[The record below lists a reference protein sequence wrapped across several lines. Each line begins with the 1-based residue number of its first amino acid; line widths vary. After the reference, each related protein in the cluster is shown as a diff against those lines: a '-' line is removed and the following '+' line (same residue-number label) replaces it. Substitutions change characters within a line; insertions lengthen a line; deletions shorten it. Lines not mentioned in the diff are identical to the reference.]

1 MDWLPPGGLERVF
14 AQYDRIVAHHHTD
27 PPPHVAEP
35 PPTAPPVATE
45 AKPVSR
51 DEPPWQSPPNDLFD
65 RMEAGEQR
73 LFGKQKQSA
82 PAADGL
88 FDRMDAG
95 EQRLKE
101 HIDHPSGATFKQDEE
116 GLDNAYLDKTSAGVY
131 YDPSTRT
138 EYVKGTKTA
147 HDWYDDFTK
156 IPFWGDTR
164 NSERYQQ
171 ADAAYEDLQAHGQPV
186 DRVVGHSLGGSV
198 ALQLQRDKGI
208 PASRTFG
215 APVLDLKR
223 SDYGKSERYRHPID
237 PVSVLDRGATWGK
250 FKVYPHTYTD
260 FEDRDKVKPWGQ

>member
-35 PPTAPPVATE
+35 SATE
-45 AKPVSR
+45 SKPASG

-73 LFGKQKQSA
+73 LFGKQSA
-82 PAADGL
+82 PAEDGL

-116 GLDNAYLDKTSAGVY
+116 GLDNAYMDKTSAGVY
-131 YDPSTRT
+131 YDPTSRT

-164 NSERYQQ
+164 KSERYQQ
-171 ADAAYEDLQAHGQPV
+171 ADAAYEDLQAHGKPV

-198 ALQLQRDKGI
+198 ALQLQR
-208 PASRTFG
+208 
-215 APVLDLKR
+215 
-223 SDYGKSERYRHPID
+223 GKSERYRHPID